1 MGKQVARAPRHFPPP
16 SSFRREG
23 FSGKSRSGRNDEWWQ
38 EAVRSLLLLCP
49 VYLRL
54 VRRGASCY
62 LRLATANLLAT
73 CPPQAEEQNVRRVLL
88 IGIISLFTARCRAAP
103 SGGRPLVRAPFLVI
117 AHWLHPQPPPALHRA
132 GFARIPRVAA
142 RHPAPMPF
150 FCKKGVSGAGFS
162 PSSPKYWG
170 LLSLWHFPMPRALPR
185 GSRP

>member
-1 MGKQVARAPRHFPPP
+1 MR
-16 SSFRREG
+16 
-23 FSGKSRSGRNDEWWQ
+23 GRNDLWWQ

-88 IGIISLFTARCRAAP
+88 IGIISLCTARCRAAP

-117 AHWLHPQPPPALHRA
+117 AQWLHPQPPPALHRA

-142 RHPAPMPF
+142 RHPAPMPLLAKRSLGRGLF
-150 FCKKGVSGAGFS
+150 TFL
-162 PSSPKYWG
+162 PKSFWG